1 MSRDARGATVA
12 ARETVEWV
20 VVKLR
25 PDGSE
30 AARYRATGVDAPEG
44 WVAARAVWTFGT
56 VDIGYF
62 TFEPGDVL
70 YEYFSIDRP
79 YNLFATYRPDRGL
92 VGWYCNVTHPT
103 RVVDGVITWHDL
115 WVDVLVL
122 TDGSIVVVDLD
133 ELEESGVA
141 ASDPALYRT
150 ILDARDE
157 LVAMAER
164 RAWPFSAADNDGGG
178 DG

>member
-1 MSRDARGATVA
+1 MSDTPATPDW
-12 ARETVEWV
+12 T

-30 AARYRATGVDAPEG
+30 AARYRATGVAAPPG

-56 VDIGYF
+56 VDIGYY

-70 YEYFSIDRP
+70 YEYFSTERH
-79 YNLFATYRPDRGL
+79 YNLFAIYRPDGRL

-103 RVVDGVITWHDL
+103 RVEDGVITWHDL

-133 ELEESGVA
+133 ELGESGVEMR
-141 ASDPALYRT
+141 DPTLNQT
-150 ILDARDE
+150 ILAARDE

-164 RAWPFSAADNDGGG
+164 RAWPFSAAHDEGGRDGR
-178 DG
+178 D

>member
-1 MSRDARGATVA
+1 MSDGS
-12 ARETVEWV
+12 VELT

-30 AARYRATGVDAPEG
+30 ATRYRADAIDAPAG
-44 WVAARAVWTFGT
+44 WVAARAIWTFGV

-70 YEYFSIDRP
+70 YEFFSIDRP
-79 YNLFATYRPDRGL
+79 YNLFATCRPDGRL

-103 RVVDGVITWHDL
+103 HVAGGVVTWHDL

-122 TDGSIVVVDLD
+122 IDGSIVVVDLD
-133 ELEESGVA
+133 ELEESGVE
-141 ASDPALYRT
+141 ASDPALHRM
-150 ILDARDE
+150 ILNARDE
-157 LVAMAER
+157 LIELAET
-164 RAWPFSAADNDGGG
+164 RAYPFSATLPNGAVDARD
-178 DG
+178 